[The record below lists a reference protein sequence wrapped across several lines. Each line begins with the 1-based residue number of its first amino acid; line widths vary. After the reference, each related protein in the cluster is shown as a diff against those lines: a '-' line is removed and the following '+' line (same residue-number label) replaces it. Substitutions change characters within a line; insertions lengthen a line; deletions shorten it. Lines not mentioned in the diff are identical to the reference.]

1 LQREILAKGESGMN
15 ELEKSDKMRRQIK
28 MSGALNFY
36 RRFNVVP
43 HLELST
49 RTANAL
55 LNHREIGSSPTLES
69 LFDIDMATDAMM
81 LSVLPN
87 FGRKSLNELRYEVQV
102 FKERYHIFEPISLK
116 EIIFT
121 MKLLIQSVGI
131 NDADQIW
138 TSTKAQLANE
148 RSRGSL

>member
-1 LQREILAKGESGMN
+1 MN

-28 MSGALNFY
+28 MSGAQNFY

-55 LNHREIGSSPTLES
+55 LNHRAIGASPTLES
-69 LFDIDMATDAMM
+69 LFDIDMTTDAMM

-87 FGRKSLNELRYEVQV
+87 FGRKSLNELRYETQV
-102 FKERYHIFEPISLK
+102 FKERYDIVGPISLK
-116 EIIFT
+116 DVIVQ
-121 MKLLIQSVGI
+121 MKMLIQTVGI

-138 TSTKAQLANE
+138 KSAKAQLANE
-148 RSRGSL
+148 RNRSSL